1 MFFGSSKTKS
11 RNLLRQEQRE
21 KRQQR
26 GLSLEK
32 SNFMTNG
39 DRVGPMEFGPQGWGW
54 TTKIGRVLGSES
66 EHRNDSTE
74 NIETRA
80 PKYSPREPKTR
91 LLKLRKRQKDYVHS
105 F

>member
-1 MFFGSSKTKS
+1 M
-11 RNLLRQEQRE
+11 
-21 KRQQR
+21 
-26 GLSLEK
+26 EK

-39 DRVGPMEFGPQGWGW
+39 DRVGPMEVGPQGWGW

-74 NIETRA
+74 NIEPERQNI
-80 PKYSPREPKTR
+80 PPDD
-91 LLKLRKRQKDYVHS
+91 RKP